1 MAQGILVLTCAA
13 DGKRHRKS
21 QGHQSPAD
29 PEINQPSTQQ
39 RNSVI
44 KESSRNKR
52 WGTIKQRFWEEWMGV
67 YMARKLYD
75 KMKTRLIWNARKSN
89 CYIIYILS
97 KSVISSVFIFII
109 KLGQHNEKM
118 IILLV
123 KAYSMPGTMLKALP
137 QALSCLIL
145 RTLFYI

>member
-89 CYIIYILS
+89 CYIIYIFTITS
-97 KSVISSVFIFII
+97 QTYPKTRYFRTVEII
-109 KLGQHNEKM
+109 QFNKHLWRIYYRQIAIGVTNWTWK
-118 IILLV
+118 I
-123 KAYSMPGTMLKALP
+123 PCLP
-137 QALSCLIL
+137 WA
-145 RTLFYI
+145 